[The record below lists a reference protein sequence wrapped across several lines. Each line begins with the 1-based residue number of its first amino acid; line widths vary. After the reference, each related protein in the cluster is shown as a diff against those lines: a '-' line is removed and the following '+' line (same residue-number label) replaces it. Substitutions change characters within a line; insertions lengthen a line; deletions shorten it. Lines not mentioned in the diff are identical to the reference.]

1 MDQLSNSC
9 FSGLSLRKVHY
20 NISIAS
26 DYCPGRRAP
35 RKQGR
40 DCFSHAV
47 GPEKQGRYYFSHAV
61 GAEKQGRYYFF
72 LAVLWTPR
80 KWSCSY
86 FFHAV
91 GPEKAGPLMFF
102 PCCAIQN

>member
-61 GAEKQGRYYFF
+61 
-72 LAVLWTPR
+72 LWTPR

-102 PCCAIQN
+102 PCCAIQNRSRD